1 MKLVSFLIKGNVDVE
16 ERNYMDNNYKIYL
29 IIIIIMGI
37 IDIMVVIC
45 GKNGKLRKS
54 WKIYMI
60 LKMR

>member
-54 WKIYMI
+54 WKICMI